1 MKKVRDSQR
10 SKVYEWESDHIPN
23 LHSIELTLHDCE
35 LLIAES
41 ICWWFRLSKS
51 EIYKGVDMPLI
62 KNGKGT
68 RKARGSA
75 NRINL
80 PRWARSKAIV
90 LHETAHCL
98 VDRMDHLSE
107 DGGHGPYFMGTYI
120 RLLGHF
126 LKLSRTEL
134 KKSAKTNKIKVMPSK
149 YLNRPSRLSSF
160 LSTAA

>member
-10 SKVYEWESDHIPN
+10 SKVYKWENSHIPN
-23 LHSIELTLHDCE
+23 FYAVELTLHECE
-35 LLIAES
+35 LFITEAIS
-41 ICWWFRLSKS
+41 WWFRLSKS
-51 EIYKGVDMPLI
+51 DVSMPLI
-62 KNGKGT
+62 KSGRGT

-75 NRINL
+75 HKINL
-80 PRWARSKAIV
+80 PRWARSKAVV

-126 LKLSRTEL
+126 LELSRTEL
-134 KKSAKTNKIKVMPSK
+134 KQGAKAKKIKVMPSK

>member
-10 SKVYEWESDHIPN
+10 SKVYKWESDHIPN

-51 EIYKGVDMPLI
+51 EIYKGIDMPLI

-80 PRWARSKAIV
+80 PRWARSKAVV

-107 DGGHGPYFMGTYI
+107 DGGH
-120 RLLGHF
+120 F
-126 LKLSRTEL
+126 LRLSRTEL
-134 KKSAKTNKIKVMPSK
+134 KKSAKTKRIKVMPSK